1 MSRPRGG
8 TDWTTLGVATLQPRR
23 PRADSPDVTVSRRP
37 AASLLSLAL
46 VVLSVVGLTAPAAA
60 DVPALPGAV
69 APLPAGPAVPD
80 TPTVGLT
87 GPAAGAA
94 LGLRVER
101 ALAAAGATTIAA
113 AVDVEGF
120 DAVLRRSAERS
131 LPPAS
136 TQKSFTGL
144 SALVALGPMA
154 RFRTRVVTDRAPVR
168 GRLRGSVWL
177 VAGGDP
183 YLTGTDLRALARQVR
198 AAGIVSVS
206 GGVRVDDSRYDR
218 RRTAGGWRRS
228 FMPGQSGPLSALAV
242 DRNTWRRDPAF
253 LADPAVPM
261 AVRFRDLLRAAG
273 VTVTGGVTRA
283 PAPVASRQL
292 AVKVSAPL
300 PVVVR
305 RALKDSDNFAS
316 ELLLKE
322 VGRVVTGRGSS
333 LAGVAATRQVLGGLG
348 VTVGA
353 SADGSGLSS
362 TDRQTPAG
370 QLQLLRA
377 ADLSGVGPAFRAALP
392 VGCGDGT
399 LRRRFCGTPAAG
411 RVMAKTGTL
420 SGVRALAGYTTT
432 ASGRQVWFAFQ
443 LTGVTDGARA
453 LRAMD
458 RAVVLLASAP
468 E

>member
-1 MSRPRGG
+1 M
-8 TDWTTLGVATLQPRR
+8 
-23 PRADSPDVTVSRRP
+23 SRRP
-37 AASLLSLAL
+37 ASSLLVLPVLLLAL
-46 VVLSVVGLTAPAAA
+46 AVPAAPASA
-60 DVPALPGAV
+60 DGH
-69 APLPAGPAVPD
+69 APPEATAVPLAPAPPVPE
-80 TPTVGLT
+80 TPTVDLG
-87 GPAAGAA
+87 GPGDPAVGAA
-94 LGLRVER
+94 LGVRVEQ

-113 AVDVEGF
+113 AVDVAGF
-120 DAVLRRSAERS
+120 DAVLRRDAGRS

-136 TQKSFTGL
+136 TQKNFTGL
-144 SALVALGPMA
+144 SALVALGPTA
-154 RFRTRVVTDRAPVR
+154 RFRTRVVTDRRPVG

-183 YLTGTDLRALARQVR
+183 YLTGTDLRGLARQVR
-198 AAGIVSVS
+198 AAGIRSVT

-218 RRTAGGWRRS
+218 RRTAGGWRSS

-242 DRNTWRRDPAF
+242 DRNAWRRDRAF
-253 LADPAVPM
+253 VADPAVPT
-261 AVRFRDLLRAAG
+261 AVRFRDLLRAEG
-273 VTVTGGVTRA
+273 VVVTGSVTRA
-283 PAPVASRQL
+283 VAPAVSRQL

-300 PVVVR
+300 PLVVK

-322 VGRVVTGRGSS
+322 LGRVVNGRGSS

-348 VTVGA
+348 VPVGA

-370 QLQLLRA
+370 QVQLLRA
-377 ADLSGVGPAFRAALP
+377 ADSSGAGPAFRASLP

-399 LRRRFCGTPAAG
+399 LKRRFCGTAAAG
-411 RVMAKTGTL
+411 RVTAKTGTL
-420 SGVRALAGYTTT
+420 TGVRALAGYTRT
-432 ASGRQVWFAFQ
+432 ASGREVYFAFQ

-458 RAVVLLASAP
+458 RAVVLLSSAP

>member
-1 MSRPRGG
+1 MSRPRDRADG
-8 TDWTTLGVATLQPRR
+8 TTLGVATLQPRG

-37 AASLLSLAL
+37 AASLLSLAV
-46 VVLSVVGLTAPAAA
+46 VVLSVVGLTAPASA
-60 DVPALPGAV
+60 DAHAPGAAV
-69 APLPAGPAVPD
+69 PVPAVPAVPS
-80 TPTVGLT
+80 TATVDLS

-101 ALAAAGATTIAA
+101 VLAAAGATTIAA
-113 AVDVEGF
+113 AVDVQGY
-120 DAVLRRSAERS
+120 DAVLRRGAELS

-144 SALVALGPMA
+144 SALVALGPTA

-183 YLTGTDLRALARQVR
+183 YLTGSDLRALARQVR

-218 RRTAGGWRRS
+218 RRTAGGWRSS

-242 DRNTWRRDPAF
+242 DRNTWRRDRAF
-253 LADPAVPM
+253 LADPAVPT
-261 AVRFRDLLRAAG
+261 AVRFRDLLRAEG
-273 VTVTGGVTRA
+273 VVVTGAVTRA

-322 VGRVVTGRGSS
+322 LGRVVTGRGSS
-333 LAGVAATRQVLGGLG
+333 LAGVAASRQVLGGLG

-370 QLQLLRA
+370 QVQLLRA
-377 ADLSGVGPAFRAALP
+377 ADRSGVGPAFRAALP

-420 SGVRALAGYTTT
+420 TGVRALAGYTTT